1 MWSSVD
7 FHLKGIRP
15 FYVGLYISHIL
26 STLFMTK
33 TVTTTPYYV
42 VLSSGLYTVDAADL
56 EDAAWQAFELSNEL
70 DSQLHDVVPCDL
82 YSK

>member
-1 MWSSVD
+1 
-7 FHLKGIRP
+7 
-15 FYVGLYISHIL
+15 
-26 STLFMTK
+26 MTK

-42 VLSSGLYTVDAADL
+42 VLSNGLYTIDAVDL